1 MGKHLIKI
9 NESEEQFNETSH
21 RNIPKTLTEF
31 HNYVVCLTLK
41 KINLLKLKASFKD
54 KLADGKS
61 IGGSGRLTEEKIK
74 QLQKYYGL
82 VIRQNNY

>member
-1 MGKHLIKI
+1 VGKH
-9 NESEEQFNETSH
+9 
-21 RNIPKTLTEF
+21 
-31 HNYVVCLTLK
+31 
-41 KINLLKLKASFKD
+41 LLKLKASFKD

-61 IGGSGRLTEEKIK
+61 IRGSGRLTEEKIK